1 MGYKVKNARVAPQPK
16 SSRARMPIWERGI
29 ADITDNL
36 DLSIAEATGRYHTE
50 GGAAAPNNPIK
61 DTKDN
66 PRTQAF
72 ASKNWRVSKK
82 RANPSKEASLDNEV
96 CIISIKAGGTKL
108 PVLEDNKGNTVTD
121 VEVNSVNLVEELH
134 DLRAWIQDLKEAPKT
149 RKDKK
154 ELHETLKAAYKPK
167 KDASKY
173 SYNADSDKWL
183 AK

>member
-1 MGYKVKNARVAPQPK
+1 MFLKDK
-16 SSRARMPIWERGI
+16 SSVLVIGFLLTIPRSLRTKSTTMPIYRKLWTELI
-29 ADITDNL
+29 IL
-36 DLSIAEATGRYHTE
+36 LIEGRILN
-50 GGAAAPNNPIK
+50 AAAPNNPIK

-121 VEVNSVNLVEELH
+121 VEVNSVNLLEELH
-134 DLRAWIQDLKEAPKT
+134 GLRAWIQDLKEAPKT